1 MNQRLVQRDRHRV
14 VLVFPPIWP
23 VTGPNLRALHSPHL
37 EWILCQETPGPDT
50 THVAYLNASGDQ
62 NWDSSQNHAASSDS
76 HPPSAVL
83 VLLNLL
89 SILNDVGRKTSYLY
103 SGLLEICFLK
113 SPICFGSGH
122 LLILQVS
129 SRTFPHKF
137 CLHPTTSPVSSPH
150 WIILSINKK
159 DKKPGFPWWSGG

>member
-1 MNQRLVQRDRHRV
+1 MSNRIGLPCDPGILHNLLKQSSRFLYSSLVYEPEAQRDRHRV

-23 VTGPNLRALHSPHL
+23 VTGPNLRALHSPRL

-89 SILNDVGRKTSYLY
+89 SILNDVGQKTSYLY
-103 SGLLEICFLK
+103 SGLLEICFSK
-113 SPICFGSGH
+113 
-122 LLILQVS
+122 VS
-129 SRTFPHKF
+129 HMF
-137 CLHPTTSPVSSPH
+137 
-150 WIILSINKK
+150 W
-159 DKKPGFPWWSGG
+159 